1 MHRDIKPTN
10 VLLNESAR
18 QLKLCDFGCAKQ
30 ITDINESHL
39 AYMCSRYY
47 RAPELI
53 LGLEQYDHTVDLWSA
68 GCVMAEM
75 IIARYSNTHWAVTF
89 EKIHFPKFWNSQIFL
104 LLFTHSAS
112 CEYRESKKSLFTVS
126 RTMV

>member
-1 MHRDIKPTN
+1 MLCEILCSNSKIALLDYLGDLWIMHRDIKPTN

-75 IIARYSNTHWAVTF
+75 IIAR
-89 EKIHFPKFWNSQIFL
+89 
-104 LLFTHSAS
+104 
-112 CEYRESKKSLFTVS
+112 
-126 RTMV
+126 